1 MSKKYGITLVS
12 HVPEVADGVKKL
24 LSQVAKDVDITTA
37 GGTNDNSIGTSM
49 DKIMKAF
56 DDNSADEIL
65 AFYDLGSAKMNLD
78 MAIEMTDKK
87 IHLYNAAFIEGA
99 YVAATLAEVD
109 VDISEIDKQLKPL
122 IVKGDR

>member
-87 IHLYNAAFIEGA
+87 IHL
-99 YVAATLAEVD
+99 
-109 VDISEIDKQLKPL
+109 
-122 IVKGDR
+122 

>member
-49 DKIMKAF
+49 DKIMKSF

-99 YVAATLAEVD
+99 YAAATLAEVD